1 LVLHRRPESSY
12 IGYFVALT
20 TPGLQR
26 PADII
31 RLRLWDEP
39 GLREDLLKLSRES
52 TFPREFGV
60 QMAEEASPDVGHK
73 PSLRLIEQ
81 LLIWVCHARLI
92 PRWQHGIE
100 NAGAGIEYFPDV
112 LSPRTEV

>member
-1 LVLHRRPESSY
+1 
-12 IGYFVALT
+12 VALT
-20 TPGLQR
+20 TPGLQK

-39 GLREDLLKLSRES
+39 GLRENLLKLSRES
-52 TFPREFGV
+52 IFSREFGV
-60 QMAEEASPDVGHK
+60 QIAEEASPDVDHK

-92 PRWQHGIE
+92 PHWQHGIE